1 MALCHSKVSRSN
13 QKGYHPVPA
22 GAAPPRRPVLD
33 GSPAVY
39 MSYMSQNFCLFP
51 VSSLSVLNFR
61 IFLLMY
67 PEYSETRRVAA
78 TNKVPGDRG
87 LIDSG
92 PEGPRRPVLEAMLSR
107 RTLSRRG
114 TT

>member
-1 MALCHSKVSRSN
+1 
-13 QKGYHPVPA
+13 
-22 GAAPPRRPVLD
+22 
-33 GSPAVY
+33 
-39 MSYMSQNFCLFP
+39 MSYMSENFCLFP
-51 VSSLSVLNFR
+51 VSNLSVLNFR

-67 PEYSETRRVAA
+67 PESSETRRVAA